1 MFLIFLQAV
10 SALAVGLCVANG
22 LRGALRWYRAR
33 AVLMPSLS
41 QTVGQWPGGLQQ
53 LAPLV
58 HLILPVIAG
67 FVRSSPR
74 LANELRIA
82 GFSPAFDDQQF
93 SAYRWVMGTLIA
105 LVMSMVCA
113 AMLAFKIISPVQALL
128 LVLVAATAGYL
139 LPLTRLR
146 ERSQACRRQVLRSFP
161 AFLDVLALTLESG
174 QHLASALSLAADRLP
189 ETRGSPGLR
198 HQIQAVLAEI
208 RSGQSRITALQRF
221 ADRMAL
227 PEVTQFV
234 ASVST
239 ADRQGVSVTELLR
252 RQSRQIRLSRAL
264 SAERH
269 AMKLP
274 VKLLAPLAICIFP
287 CTFLVIA
294 FPIAVRLSESGLF

>member
-1 MFLIFLQAV
+1 MSLMFLQIV

-22 LRGALRWYRAR
+22 LRGVLRWYRAR
-33 AVLMPSLS
+33 AILMPSMI
-41 QTVGQWPGGLQQ
+41 QTVRQWPGGLQQ

-58 HLILPVIAG
+58 SLIVPVIAG

-82 GFSPAFDDQQF
+82 GFSPVFDDQQF

-105 LVMSMVCA
+105 VVMAMACAVLLVFNV
-113 AMLAFKIISPVQALL
+113 ISPVQSLL
-128 LVLVAATAGYL
+128 LVVAAATAGYL

-198 HQIQAVLAEI
+198 HQIQAVLTEI
-208 RSGQSRITALQRF
+208 RSGQSRVTALQRF